1 MEIQILKVKGDP
13 YLVIGDKDPNA
24 NPMTVGE
31 WSFMIGD
38 RVRYE
43 ELQSSL
49 SAEEVIHIL
58 QGDYNLI
65 VDGEAKGLLS
75 QQKVEPPP
83 AA

>member
-13 YLVIGDKDPNA
+13 YLVIGDKDPNS

-49 SAEEVIHIL
+49 SAEEVVQIL
-58 QGDYNLI
+58 QGDYYLV

-75 QQKVEPPP
+75 QQKSTPS
-83 AA
+83 A

>member
-13 YLVIGDKDPNA
+13 YLVIGDKDPNS

-49 SAEEVIHIL
+49 SAEEVVQIL
-58 QGDYNLI
+58 QGDYYLV

-75 QQKVEPPP
+75 QPKSTPS
-83 AA
+83 A

>member
-13 YLVIGDKDPNA
+13 YLVIGDKDPNS

-49 SAEEVIHIL
+49 SVEEIVHVL
-58 QGDYNLI
+58 QGDYYLI
-65 VDGEAKGLLS
+65 VDGEAKGLVS
-75 QQKVEPPP
+75 QMKPQSP
-83 AA
+83 A